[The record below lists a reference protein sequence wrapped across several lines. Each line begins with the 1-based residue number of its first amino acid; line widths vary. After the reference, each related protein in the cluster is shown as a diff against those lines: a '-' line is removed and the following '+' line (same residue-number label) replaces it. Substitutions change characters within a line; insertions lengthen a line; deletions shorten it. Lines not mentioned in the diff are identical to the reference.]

1 MSQEKVEQGI
11 SIADLELKQKFE
23 GTVTR
28 VELYGAFV
36 DFGAEK
42 EGLLHISRISEKRIN
57 KVTDVLNE
65 GDAVTV
71 WIQEI
76 NSDQGRVGLTMIE
89 PPERTMDDLRADM
102 VLTGTV
108 TKLAPYG
115 AFVDIGVGRD
125 GLVHISEMAEGRIG
139 QPSDVVK
146 EGQEIQVRIVKVN
159 RKKRQIE
166 LSLQGLDLVHEI
178 EEDEDEEVPMT
189 AMELAWRDAMES
201 EGHSLKVATRHKG
214 RRRRKD
220 EIRRQQAAIIART
233 LNTKKD

>member
-1 MSQEKVEQGI
+1 MSQEKQAI
-11 SIADLELKQKFE
+11 KLIDLEPKQKFE

-28 VELYGAFV
+28 LELYGAFV

-42 EGLLHISRISEKRIN
+42 DGLVHISQVSETRIN
-57 KVTDVLNE
+57 KVADALSE
-65 GDAVTV
+65 GDNVSV
-71 WIQEI
+71 WIKEV
-76 NSDQGRVGLTMIE
+76 DAEQGRIGLTMIE
-89 PPERTMDDLRADM
+89 PPERTMDDLKPDM
-102 VLTGTV
+102 IVTGKV

-146 EGQEIQVRIVKVN
+146 EGEEIQVRVVKVN

-166 LSLQGLDLVHEI
+166 LSLQGLEPVEHISGD
-178 EEDEDEEVPMT
+178 DEPEEEVMT
-189 AMELAWRDAMES
+189 AMELAWRNAMES
-201 EGHSLKVATRHKG
+201 QGHSLKVATRHKG
-214 RRRRKD
+214 RRRKKD

-233 LNTKKD
+233 LGSQNE

>member
-1 MSQEKVEQGI
+1 MSQENQVIKLH
-11 SIADLELKQKFE
+11 DLEPKQKFE

-28 VELYGAFV
+28 LELYGAFV

-42 EGLLHISRISEKRIN
+42 EGLVHISQVSETRIN
-57 KVTDVLNE
+57 KVADALSE
-65 GDAVTV
+65 GDNVSV
-71 WIQEI
+71 WIQEV
-76 NSDQGRVGLTMIE
+76 DAGQGRVGLTMIE
-89 PPERTMDDLRADM
+89 PPLRTMDELKPDM
-102 VLTGTV
+102 IVAGKV

-146 EGQEIQVRIVKVN
+146 EGEEIQVRIVKVN

-166 LSLQGLDLVHEI
+166 LSLQGLNAAEEI
-178 EEDEDEEVPMT
+178 LDDDDQEETMT
-189 AMELAWRDAMES
+189 AMELAWRNAMES
-201 EGHSLKVATRHKG
+201 QGHSLKVATRHKG

-233 LNTKKD
+233 LGSKKD